1 MPRKRNFDINKAH
14 SFMLTIVLFSYNM
27 EDIGEHDSNFPKYPD
42 FERIKKH
49 VLKFYHRTFYCS
61 QNSEYFFHFLIS
73 CIIAT
78 NNMVRVLSEVEDS
91 MIKLKHRCD
100 CTN

>member
-49 VLKFYHRTFYCS
+49 VPIYK
-61 QNSEYFFHFLIS
+61 NKKGE
-73 CIIAT
+73 
-78 NNMVRVLSEVEDS
+78 VRIE
-91 MIKLKHRCD
+91 
-100 CTN
+100 

>member
-49 VLKFYHRTFYCS
+49 VLLVS
-61 QNSEYFFHFLIS
+61 
-73 CIIAT
+73 
-78 NNMVRVLSEVEDS
+78 
-91 MIKLKHRCD
+91 LKIRE
-100 CTN
+100 TAKTITSFM

>member
-42 FERIKKH
+42 FETIKKH
-49 VLKFYHRTFYCS
+49 VHIWWKDAYKFNF
-61 QNSEYFFHFLIS
+61 NSTIANSCKTLLNGIFLEF
-73 CIIAT
+73 T
-78 NNMVRVLSEVEDS
+78 VY
-91 MIKLKHRCD
+91 
-100 CTN
+100 